1 MLPSMAGPT
10 RHKTDLR
17 DASQDYRPHKDRVYV
32 HFADDKMRPSDD
44 PNLRYTD
51 ETNAY
56 TTISTRGHFTPNPR
70 ATNHNTT
77 PSGNTWSHD
86 LRHALEDPISDRS
99 VKGDFPRSQER
110 GQDVSIPLSARSY
123 ELSPSRRL
131 QPSPKQSQGP
141 LADKLGP
148 GDDISNKREM
158 PTHDSFANSTKTVSV
173 VLIVAWVRCIQKP
186 CCFYSQIPSSNVFL
200 HNIFPTSMSK

>member
-10 RHKTDLR
+10 RHKSDLR
-17 DASQDYRPHKDRVYV
+17 DSSQDYRPHKDRVYV

-77 PSGNTWSHD
+77 
-86 LRHALEDPISDRS
+86 LEDPISDRS

-158 PTHDSFANSTKTVSV
+158 PTHDSFANSTKMVSV

>member
-10 RHKTDLR
+10 RHKSDLR
-17 DASQDYRPHKDRVYV
+17 DSSQDYRPHKDRVYV

-77 PSGNTWSHD
+77 P
-86 LRHALEDPISDRS
+86 EDPISDRS

-200 HNIFPTSMSK
+200 HKHFSNKYE

>member
-17 DASQDYRPHKDRVYV
+17 DSSQDYRPHKDRVYV
-32 HFADDKMRPSDD
+32 HFADDKMRPADD

-77 PSGNTWSHD
+77 
-86 LRHALEDPISDRS
+86 LEDPISDRS

-158 PTHDSFANSTKTVSV
+158 PTHDSFANSTKMVSV

>member
-10 RHKTDLR
+10 RHKADLR
-17 DASQDYRPHKDRVYV
+17 DSSQDYRPHKDRVYV

-56 TTISTRGHFTPNPR
+56 TTIFTRGHFTPNPR
-70 ATNHNTT
+70 ATNHNN
-77 PSGNTWSHD
+77 GNTWSHD
-86 LRHALEDPISDRS
+86 LRHALEAPISDRS

-158 PTHDSFANSTKTVSV
+158 PTHDSFANSTKMVSV
-173 VLIVAWVRCIQKP
+173 VLIVAWVCCIQKP
-186 CCFYSQIPSSNVFL
+186 CCFYSQITSSNVFL
-200 HNIFPTSMSK
+200 HKHFSNKYE

>member
-17 DASQDYRPHKDRVYV
+17 DSSQDYRPHKDRVYV

-77 PSGNTWSHD
+77 PSGNTRSHD

-158 PTHDSFANSTKTVSV
+158 PTHDSFANSTKMVSV

-200 HNIFPTSMSK
+200 HKHFSNKYE

>member
-10 RHKTDLR
+10 RHKTDLG
-17 DASQDYRPHKDRVYV
+17 DSSQDYRPHKDRVYV
-32 HFADDKMRPSDD
+32 HFADDKMRPADD

-70 ATNHNTT
+70 AINHNTT

-158 PTHDSFANSTKTVSV
+158 PTHDSFANSTKMVSV

-200 HNIFPTSMSK
+200 HKHFSNKYE